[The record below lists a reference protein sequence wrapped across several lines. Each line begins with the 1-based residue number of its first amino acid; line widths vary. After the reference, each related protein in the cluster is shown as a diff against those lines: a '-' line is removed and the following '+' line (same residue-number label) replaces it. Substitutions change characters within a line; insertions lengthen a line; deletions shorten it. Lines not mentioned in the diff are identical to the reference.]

1 MSNTPTAEEFL
12 RALPPVL
19 RNDSRMIALG
29 QVVAEELSDRM
40 SEIEKAAIYPRI
52 DELDEALLDILA
64 YDFKVDWYGYD
75 YPLETKR
82 ALLKSSFYIH
92 RHLGTKGAVEAAIQ
106 SVYPKSIVEEWFDYV
121 EGGNPST
128 FRIVLD
134 ASTPAV
140 PVNNTDLLRAVNLYK
155 SLRSHLDGI
164 MFRSTHCFEIRTGC
178 GWCVYTARLCGT
190 YPVQAREGAI
200 YNFPVVVE
208 TEHGGEAYTMPPGE
222 EYEDTGSFR
231 TADASV
237 SVIRVGDELA
247 RVLSG
252 YGISVLHDRALYD
265 DPEYNGA
272 YYRAEDAIEAYMEK
286 YPSIGFILDVHRDAL
301 EDKAGHQYKVVTRE
315 APDCAQVSLV
325 MGSSWEGWQ
334 ENLKF
339 AVAVQ
344 QHLTERYPT
353 LMRPLTLRNSD
364 YNEYFTPGSLLVEIG
379 AAGNSLDEALK
390 AVRVFGEGFAEV
402 VTGK

>member
-1 MSNTPTAEEFL
+1 MKWRRGAAAVCGAFVLWLAAVCAGSQDL
-12 RALPPVL
+12 RAAAQAVRDSSLAQRLVQWELGDLWAADSLPLPVL
-19 RNDSRMIALG
+19 TVLRQSPMLLAAETQVTQTETPRNAEGTPSPAPAETPECPTTEQTENTGGQGESRPLSVVAADENGYTRVGDVFIKNSSRQTVEGIVFDGTFAAALG
-29 QVVAEELSDRM
+29 EDAPQVL
-40 SEIEKAAIYPRI
+40 
-52 DELDEALLDILA
+52 
-64 YDFKVDWYGYD
+64 
-75 YPLETKR
+75 
-82 ALLKSSFYIH
+82 
-92 RHLGTKGAVEAAIQ
+92 
-106 SVYPKSIVEEWFDYV
+106 IV
-121 EGGNPST
+121 
-128 FRIVLD
+128 
-134 ASTPAV
+134 
-140 PVNNTDLLRAVNLYK
+140 
-155 SLRSHLDGI
+155 H
-164 MFRSTHCFEIRTGC
+164 THGS
-178 GWCVYTARLCGT
+178 
-190 YPVQAREGAI
+190 
-200 YNFPVVVE
+200 
-208 TEHGGEAYTMPPGE
+208 EAYTMPPGE

-315 APDCAQVSLV
+315 DPGCAQVSLV

-402 VTGK
+402 VTGKLGCNPGVGRV

>member
-1 MSNTPTAEEFL
+1 MDKIRMPNAIAELDGDEMTHVLWGMIKKELIEPFVELNTEYYDLSLPNRDRTEDAVTRQAADAIKRLKVGVKCATITPNFQRQEEYGLRQLWKSPNATVRAALDGTVFRAPILLSRIKPVVACWEKPVTIARHAYGDLYKAVEYRVPGAAKAELVVTDENGYTRVGDVFIK
-12 RALPPVL
+12 
-19 RNDSRMIALG
+19 NSSRQTVEGIVFDGTFAAALG
-29 QVVAEELSDRM
+29 EDAPQVL
-40 SEIEKAAIYPRI
+40 
-52 DELDEALLDILA
+52 
-64 YDFKVDWYGYD
+64 
-75 YPLETKR
+75 
-82 ALLKSSFYIH
+82 
-92 RHLGTKGAVEAAIQ
+92 
-106 SVYPKSIVEEWFDYV
+106 IV
-121 EGGNPST
+121 
-128 FRIVLD
+128 
-134 ASTPAV
+134 
-140 PVNNTDLLRAVNLYK
+140 
-155 SLRSHLDGI
+155 H
-164 MFRSTHCFEIRTGC
+164 THGS
-178 GWCVYTARLCGT
+178 
-190 YPVQAREGAI
+190 
-200 YNFPVVVE
+200 
-208 TEHGGEAYTMPPGE
+208 EAYTMPAGE
-222 EYEDTGSFR
+222 EYVDTGSFR

-252 YGISVLHDRALYD
+252 YGLSVLHDRALYD

-315 APDCAQVSLV
+315 DPDCAQVSLV

>member
-121 EGGNPST
+121 EGGNPYT

-140 PVNNTDLLRAVNLYK
+140 PVNK
-155 SLRSHLDGI
+155 
-164 MFRSTHCFEIRTGC
+164 
-178 GWCVYTARLCGT
+178 
-190 YPVQAREGAI
+190 PVQKSA
-200 YNFPVVVE
+200 
-208 TEHGGEAYTMPPGE
+208 
-222 EYEDTGSFR
+222 
-231 TADASV
+231 
-237 SVIRVGDELA
+237 
-247 RVLSG
+247 
-252 YGISVLHDRALYD
+252 
-265 DPEYNGA
+265 
-272 YYRAEDAIEAYMEK
+272 
-286 YPSIGFILDVHRDAL
+286 
-301 EDKAGHQYKVVTRE
+301 
-315 APDCAQVSLV
+315 
-325 MGSSWEGWQ
+325 
-334 ENLKF
+334 
-339 AVAVQ
+339 
-344 QHLTERYPT
+344 
-353 LMRPLTLRNSD
+353 
-364 YNEYFTPGSLLVEIG
+364 
-379 AAGNSLDEALK
+379 
-390 AVRVFGEGFAEV
+390 
-402 VTGK
+402 

>member
-1 MSNTPTAEEFL
+1 MKWQRGAAAVCGAAAVWLAAVCAGSEDL
-12 RALPPVL
+12 RQAAAAV
-19 RNDSRMIALG
+19 RDSAVVQKLVQWELG
-29 QVVAEELSDRM
+29 QVWTADTLPLPVLLAVRQSPLLLAAE
-40 SEIEKAAIYPRI
+40 
-52 DELDEALLDILA
+52 
-64 YDFKVDWYGYD
+64 
-75 YPLETKR
+75 
-82 ALLKSSFYIH
+82 
-92 RHLGTKGAVEAAIQ
+92 GAVQQAETPQ
-106 SVYPKSIVEEWFDYV
+106 ET
-121 EGGNPST
+121 PSPAPAET
-128 FRIVLD
+128 PD
-134 ASTPAV
+134 AETPDAET
-140 PVNNTDLLRAVNLYK
+140 PE
-155 SLRSHLDGI
+155 DGQGE
-164 MFRSTHCFEIRTGC
+164 SPG
-178 GWCVYTARLCGT
+178 LS
-190 YPVQAREGAI
+190 
-200 YNFPVVVE
+200 VVV
-208 TEHGGEAYTMPPGE
+208 TEENGYTRVGDVFIKNASRQTLEGIVFDGTFAARAGEDAPQVLILHTHGSEAYTMPAGQ
-222 EYEDTGSFR
+222 EYVSTGSFR
-231 TADASV
+231 TADAAV

-252 YGISVLHDRALYD
+252 YGLSVLHDRALYD

-315 APDCAQVSLV
+315 DPDCAQVSLV

-379 AAGNSLDEALK
+379 AAGNSLEEAL
-390 AVRVFGEGFAEV
+390 AAARVFGQGFAEV
-402 VTGK
+402 VTGAK

>member
-1 MSNTPTAEEFL
+1 MVAADENGYTRVGDVFIKNS
-12 RALPPVL
+12 
-19 RNDSRMIALG
+19 SRQTVEGIVFDGTFAAALG
-29 QVVAEELSDRM
+29 EDAPQVL
-40 SEIEKAAIYPRI
+40 
-52 DELDEALLDILA
+52 
-64 YDFKVDWYGYD
+64 
-75 YPLETKR
+75 
-82 ALLKSSFYIH
+82 
-92 RHLGTKGAVEAAIQ
+92 
-106 SVYPKSIVEEWFDYV
+106 IV
-121 EGGNPST
+121 
-128 FRIVLD
+128 
-134 ASTPAV
+134 
-140 PVNNTDLLRAVNLYK
+140 
-155 SLRSHLDGI
+155 H
-164 MFRSTHCFEIRTGC
+164 THGS
-178 GWCVYTARLCGT
+178 
-190 YPVQAREGAI
+190 
-200 YNFPVVVE
+200 
-208 TEHGGEAYTMPPGE
+208 EAYTMPLGE

-315 APDCAQVSLV
+315 DPDCAQVSLV

>member
-1 MSNTPTAEEFL
+1 MSKTPTAEEFL

-121 EGGNPST
+121 EGGNPYT

-134 ASTPAV
+134 ASTHAV

-155 SLRSHLDGI
+155 SLRSHGRI
-164 MFRSTHCFEIRTGC
+164 HRTVPG
-178 GWCVYTARLCGT
+178 VYHQRAGSGRDLHLQ
-190 YPVQAREGAI
+190 VS
-200 YNFPVVVE
+200 
-208 TEHGGEAYTMPPGE
+208 EH
-222 EYEDTGSFR
+222 
-231 TADASV
+231 
-237 SVIRVGDELA
+237 
-247 RVLSG
+247 
-252 YGISVLHDRALYD
+252 
-265 DPEYNGA
+265 
-272 YYRAEDAIEAYMEK
+272 RAEW
-286 YPSIGFILDVHRDAL
+286 P
-301 EDKAGHQYKVVTRE
+301 
-315 APDCAQVSLV
+315 C
-325 MGSSWEGWQ
+325 
-334 ENLKF
+334 
-339 AVAVQ
+339 VQ
-344 QHLTERYPT
+344 SAR
-353 LMRPLTLRNSD
+353 R
-364 YNEYFTPGSLLVEIG
+364 
-379 AAGNSLDEALK
+379 
-390 AVRVFGEGFAEV
+390 
-402 VTGK
+402 

>member
-1 MSNTPTAEEFL
+1 MRNAGRVLGALLCTAALAGSALALRVVPGGRVLALLFCSPGAAFTLWQQAGVEPPQAQPAAALAESSESPPQPTPEPSVQPTPSPTPQPTAERE
-12 RALPPVL
+12 ATPAPTITIPPGVQTTAPIL
-19 RNDSRMIALG
+19 DRTFGQGSGQGYIALAAG
-29 QVVAEELSDRM
+29 SIKNATDEPDSTIASAAQGALSFTVTPGSPDPQVL
-40 SEIEKAAIYPRI
+40 
-52 DELDEALLDILA
+52 IL
-64 YDFKVDWYGYD
+64 
-75 YPLETKR
+75 
-82 ALLKSSFYIH
+82 H
-92 RHLGTKGAVEAAIQ
+92 
-106 SVYPKSIVEEWFDYV
+106 
-121 EGGNPST
+121 
-128 FRIVLD
+128 
-134 ASTPAV
+134 
-140 PVNNTDLLRAVNLYK
+140 
-155 SLRSHLDGI
+155 
-164 MFRSTHCFEIRTGC
+164 THGS
-178 GWCVYTARLCGT
+178 
-190 YPVQAREGAI
+190 
-200 YNFPVVVE
+200 
-208 TEHGGEAYTMPPGE
+208 EAYTMPPGE

-231 TADASV
+231 TADARV

-315 APDCAQVSLV
+315 DPDCAQVSLV

-344 QHLTERYPT
+344 QHLTERHPT

-364 YNEYFTPGSLLVEIG
+364 YNEYFTPGSLLVEVG
-379 AAGNSLDEALK
+379 AAGNSLDEALS
-390 AVRVFGEGFAEV
+390 AARLFAQGFAEV
-402 VTGK
+402 VTGKK

>member
-1 MSNTPTAEEFL
+1 
-12 RALPPVL
+12 
-19 RNDSRMIALG
+19 
-29 QVVAEELSDRM
+29 
-40 SEIEKAAIYPRI
+40 
-52 DELDEALLDILA
+52 
-64 YDFKVDWYGYD
+64 
-75 YPLETKR
+75 
-82 ALLKSSFYIH
+82 
-92 RHLGTKGAVEAAIQ
+92 
-106 SVYPKSIVEEWFDYV
+106 
-121 EGGNPST
+121 
-128 FRIVLD
+128 
-134 ASTPAV
+134 
-140 PVNNTDLLRAVNLYK
+140 
-155 SLRSHLDGI
+155 
-164 MFRSTHCFEIRTGC
+164 
-178 GWCVYTARLCGT
+178 
-190 YPVQAREGAI
+190 
-200 YNFPVVVE
+200 
-208 TEHGGEAYTMPPGE
+208 MPPGE

-315 APDCAQVSLV
+315 DPDCAQVSLV